1 MLCSKRPVRA
11 LFVGVFLALAA
22 TASAQ
27 SFPAGLVGVADS
39 QAGQLSLPPVTA
51 GGQNPLDRA
60 SGEAALERRRQ
71 RANGDGSL
79 LGDIARDYRSFFT
92 TRETYRILAQGLG
105 IALVLRP
112 LDEPITTNR
121 FNGELWEN
129 RALDRTFEGGEMLG
143 GALLQVGGAFVTYGV
158 GKVAGK
164 PRLAELGR
172 DLVRVQMLT
181 QGVTQVIKYSV
192 RRSRPDGSSNS
203 SFPSGHTSGSF
214 ATATVLQRHYGWKAG
229 VPAFGVASYIAASRL
244 SENKHFLSD
253 IAFGTAIGLAAGR
266 TVTFDRGSTRFEIAP
281 MAAPGGAGVQMRV
294 FTR

>member
-112 LDEPITTNR
+112 LDEPITTSR

-192 RRSRPDGSSNS
+192 RRTRPDGSSNS

-229 VPAFGVASYIAASRL
+229 CRL
-244 SENKHFLSD
+244 SASPPTSPRPASARTSTSSAILPSGRQSD
-253 IAFGTAIGLAAGR
+253 WQPVGPSPSTGGR
-266 TVTFDRGSTRFEIAP
+266 PGSKSRP
-281 MAAPGGAGVQMRV
+281 WPRPAAPECR
-294 FTR
+294 